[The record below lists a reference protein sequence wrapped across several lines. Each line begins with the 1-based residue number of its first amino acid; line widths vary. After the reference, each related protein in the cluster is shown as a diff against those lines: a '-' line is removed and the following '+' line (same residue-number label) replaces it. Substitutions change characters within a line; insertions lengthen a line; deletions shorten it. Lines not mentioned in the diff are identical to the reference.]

1 MKPFTYS
8 TQKQNGVST
17 APRGESIRSDLFTS
31 RRTNQENA
39 PLTISAYV
47 SHVFGLTRAE
57 AAFARLLI
65 TGKSV
70 AECASELGVSIHTAR
85 SHLKKAMA
93 KTGTNRQGA
102 LIGLLL
108 RRSAG
113 VGDVPSQTHG

>member
-1 MKPFTYS
+1 MNPFTYS
-8 TQKQNGVST
+8 TQKSLAS
-17 APRGESIRSDLFTS
+17 APPRRVNVRSDVFVNREIRPET
-31 RRTNQENA
+31 E
-39 PLTISAYV
+39 PLSISAYV

-108 RRSAG
+108 RQSAA
-113 VGDVPSQTHG
+113 SEM